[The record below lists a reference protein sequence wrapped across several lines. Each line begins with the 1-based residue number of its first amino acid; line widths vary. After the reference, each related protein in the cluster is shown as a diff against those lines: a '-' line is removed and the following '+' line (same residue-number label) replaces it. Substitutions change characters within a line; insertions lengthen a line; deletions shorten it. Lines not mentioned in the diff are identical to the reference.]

1 LLVRLG
7 YHWYQLESVLRK
19 SPDQRARV
27 VAQWD
32 LVSRACA
39 VPPLAYL
46 ISHLLHA
53 WTILGAPASPQ
64 QAWGGL
70 DAEEEAQLQAN
81 LRASGY
87 GQGPSQAF
95 QEALGVL
102 VRCAKHSGSDIRA
115 ADGILLSPRSWP
127 RRGLNSENYVWK
139 IVLAVPF
146 ARQHINL
153 LEMNAILLAFRWR
166 LRRVDTI
173 GARIIHTS
181 DSQVCIAILC
191 KGRTSARRLLCCAK
205 KVSATVV
212 AASLH
217 PYFVFVES
225 ARNPADEP
233 SRKRKH
239 GA

>member
-1 LLVRLG
+1 
-7 YHWYQLESVLRK
+7 
-19 SPDQRARV
+19 
-27 VAQWD
+27 
-32 LVSRACA
+32 
-39 VPPLAYL
+39 LAYL
-46 ISHLLHA
+46 ISHLLHS
-53 WTILGAPASPQ
+53 WSILSAPASPQ

-81 LRASGY
+81 LRAYGY
-87 GQGPSQAF
+87 GPSPSQAF

-102 VRCAKHSGSDIRA
+102 VRSAKHSGSDIRA

-127 RRGLNSENYVWK
+127 RRGLNSENYSWK

-153 LEMNAILLAFRWR
+153 LELNAILLSIKWL

-173 GARIIHTS
+173 GARTVHAS

-191 KGRTSARRLLCCAK
+191 KGRTSARRLLCCTK

-212 AASLH
+212 AASLQ
-217 PYFVFVES
+217 PYYVFVES
-225 ARNPADEP
+225 ARNPADNP
-233 SRKRKH
+233 SRLYQP
-239 GA
+239 